1 MEKFIASKEYLGHA
15 GVIYLFEYYENDTFE
30 HLPQDR
36 IKQAYAIAFN
46 KDKFLLVNNIT
57 KPGSYTPV
65 GGSVEE
71 GENPNDTLIREIQEE
86 SNMKVLEYKL
96 LGYQKVTDTSGVE
109 KPYYQLR
116 YFAIV
121 EPYGPFISDPA
132 GKVTEVIE
140 CDKND
145 YKKYFDW
152 YEIGKHIIKQA
163 LEFKKQTHLK

>member
-1 MEKFIASKEYLGHA
+1 MQKPIHTKQYIGHTGA
-15 GVIYLFEYYENDTFE
+15 TYQFEYYESDTFE
-30 HLPQDR
+30 YLPQDR
-36 IKQAYAIAFN
+36 ITQCYAIAFF
-46 KDKFLLVNNIT
+46 KDNFLVVNNIT

-96 LGYQKVTDTSGVE
+96 LGYQKVIDTSGVQE
-109 KPYYQLR
+109 PHFQLR

-121 EPYGPFISDPA
+121 EPYGPFVSDPA
-132 GKVTEVIE
+132 GKVTQVIE
-140 CDKND
+140 CDKSN

-152 YEIGKHIIKQA
+152 SEIGDRIISKA
-163 LEFKKQTHLK
+163 YEFKDKK